1 MARRYLDASTV
12 YEKLKELGHDYSPA
26 KQQYKQTISG
36 LYTYVYDSHGNPSEI
51 EAPYVE
57 QHVDRGG
64 MFLTEADWK
73 ATQKSEEAAPV
84 AEKKATKKSE
94 G

>member
-1 MARRYLDASTV
+1 M
-12 YEKLKELGHDYSPA
+12 
-26 KQQYKQTISG
+26 
-36 LYTYVYDSHGNPSEI
+36 
-51 EAPYVE
+51 E

>member
-1 MARRYLDASTV
+1 MHFSPGEARSGSTSEHRGKAEMARRYLDAATV

-36 LYTYVYDSHGNPSEI
+36 FYTYVYDSHGNPSEI

-64 MFLTEADWK
+64 MFLTEADW
-73 ATQKSEEAAPV
+73 
-84 AEKKATKKSE
+84 
-94 G
+94 